1 MTSDACWLAVVRSPP
16 DGALAAAAV
25 DGGSAYLVAWR
36 SEKAPVPGAAKVDSR
51 AIDPEGPP
59 GRASLVLA
67 PDRAWLPFDDVAVS
81 HAMRTAMSV
90 RPVDVLSTL
99 VVGNDR
105 FAGALTAVYGDDD
118 DAALDDDPFA
128 TLFPTRRVRLGGG
141 LLGRTPTPVGPGI
154 QRYGAANPWP
164 WDRFA

>member
-1 MTSDACWLAVVRSPP
+1 MSAACWLTVVRSVLH
-16 DGALAAAAV
+16 DALAAAAID
-25 DGGSAYLVAWR
+25 DGTSYLVAWR

-67 PDRAWLPFDDVAVS
+67 PDSAWLPFDDVAVS
-81 HAMRTAMSV
+81 HAMRTAMTV

-105 FAGALTAVYGDDD
+105 FAGALTAVHGDD

-128 TLFPTRRVRLGGG
+128 ALFPTRRVRLGAG

-154 QRYGAANPWP
+154 QRYGATNPWP

>member
-36 SEKAPVPGAAKVDSR
+36 SDMAPVPGAAKVDPR

-59 GRASLVLA
+59 GRASLGLA

-81 HAMRTAMSV
+81 QAMRAAMTV

-99 VVGNDR
+99 VVGDDR
-105 FAGALTAVYGDDD
+105 FTGALTAVHGDD

-128 TLFPTRRVRLGGG
+128 ALFPTQRVRLGAG
-141 LLGRTPTPVGPGI
+141 LLGRTPTPVGPSI

-164 WDRFA
+164 WDRFE